1 MHDGQHVAVFG
12 VPTSTGN
19 LTEDAPRVQV
29 VDVGAGALAADVPL
43 AGLKAGQFE
52 VGPGDRLEYPYRMY
66 RPALAWDLARSR
78 VYVVYPDEE
87 RVSVVDLAAGKVT
100 ASELMR
106 PRASWFH
113 GLLAHLVPAVE
124 AKSIP
129 TTQRWAVLSPDGSR
143 LYVSGS
149 REWATRVDAN
159 RYEWKGA
166 QEGLRIIDTKDLA
179 EIGRRDLNGNA
190 FALAPGGRR
199 ILVHAFQVTAD
210 PANDRQMAN
219 KHRVGILESD
229 GLTDV
234 ANLEIEDAFYL
245 RGFSPD
251 GHYAYVDRP
260 GGPPPY
266 SSLRVLDVEDGRV
279 VGARMV
285 DGLVSNLLLN
295 PSGGPEF

>member
-1 MHDGQHVAVFG
+1 M
-12 VPTSTGN
+12 
-19 LTEDAPRVQV
+19 
-29 VDVGAGALAADVPL
+29 
-43 AGLKAGQFE
+43 
-52 VGPGDRLEYPYRMY
+52 
-66 RPALAWDLARSR
+66 
-78 VYVVYPDEE
+78 
-87 RVSVVDLAAGKVT
+87 
-100 ASELMR
+100 
-106 PRASWFH
+106 
-113 GLLAHLVPAVE
+113 
-124 AKSIP
+124 
-129 TTQRWAVLSPDGSR
+129 
-143 LYVSGS
+143 SGS

-159 RYEWKGA
+159 RYDWKGA

-260 GGPPPY
+260 GGPP
-266 SSLRVLDVEDGRV
+266 
-279 VGARMV
+279 
-285 DGLVSNLLLN
+285 
-295 PSGGPEF
+295 